1 MLDWSSRTRACCCCS
16 GLIEAANIATDGD
29 SRRTAVSVTD
39 AEGRRPIRSSPAGSP
54 AGSARRLG
62 ERSQAPAGR
71 RASRKSAD

>member
-29 SRRTAVSVTD
+29 SRRTAVTD

-62 ERSQAPAGR
+62 EAAEPGPAGGGY
-71 RASRKSAD
+71 RKSAD

>member
-29 SRRTAVSVTD
+29 SRRTAVTD

-62 ERSQAPAGR
+62 ERSQAPSGGGG
-71 RASRKSAD
+71 